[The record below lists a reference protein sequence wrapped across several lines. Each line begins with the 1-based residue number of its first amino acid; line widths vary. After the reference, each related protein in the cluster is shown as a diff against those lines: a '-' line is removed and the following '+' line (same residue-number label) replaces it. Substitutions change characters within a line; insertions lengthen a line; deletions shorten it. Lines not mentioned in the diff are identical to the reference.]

1 MDRRPESG
9 RDDRRPGA
17 AARAA
22 GPRFTPRTYEPGPAA
37 PARPS
42 RRPGF
47 SPHPGPSRVTGSG
60 GPAPDTTVRPARRS
74 RSGSA
79 FDSGEH
85 PFVTEYRSAHVPAA
99 EPSGG
104 VGTAVRTGPPG
115 RREAGSARPGRRE
128 AGSATPGRREA
139 RPAPASPSGGKPG
152 GPGGPDGP
160 GDGARPGRSRKRKI
174 LKWASLATT
183 IVLVAASLTAYIAYR
198 DVVDGI
204 KQEDV
209 SNLLGQHRP
218 PVYNSAQNI
227 LVIGSDSRA
236 GTKGFGSVQ
245 TIQGA
250 RSDTMMLLHILPGRK
265 GAVVISFP
273 RDSLVPILGCQ
284 PDGTGTKGQTVA
296 SGEHEMLNAT
306 FAAGGAACLWKTLE
320 TTTGIHIDHFVEINF
335 AGFQSV
341 VNDLGGVNVCLPEA
355 INDPASH
362 LNLTAGQHHVSGAQ
376 ALAFVRERHVGEGSD
391 LQRIQ
396 RQQYFMAALVQQIE
410 SQNVLSS
417 VTKVF
422 SIARDVAKTLTTD
435 SGLSIDDMKNIA
447 TSMKGLS
454 TKGVQFT
461 QVPVVQDPTDANRV
475 IWQQPQATALFG
487 EIEHDQA
494 VKPKAPASAGAK
506 PTASASPTAP
516 AVSPASVRVN
526 VLNASGT
533 GGLAAQTSGALTQG
547 GYQVVGTGNAAE
559 PSSTTIIQYS
569 SADQAGAARA
579 LAAVVRGAQVQPVSA
594 TSGVPTDAV
603 DLILGSDYSGLKPAS
618 ASASGSASPSPGA
631 SAGSSIGNVTKT
643 YGGISGNAN
652 ICGDKN
658 AFSGPDQPSEFGPNS

>member
-1 MDRRPESG
+1 MRL
-9 RDDRRPGA
+9 
-17 AARAA
+17 AR
-22 GPRFTPRTYEPGPAA
+22 PGPAG
-37 PARPS
+37 
-42 RRPGF
+42 PG
-47 SPHPGPSRVTGSG
+47 
-60 GPAPDTTVRPARRS
+60 
-74 RSGSA
+74 
-79 FDSGEH
+79 
-85 PFVTEYRSAHVPAA
+85 
-99 EPSGG
+99 
-104 VGTAVRTGPPG
+104 
-115 RREAGSARPGRRE
+115 
-128 AGSATPGRREA
+128 
-139 RPAPASPSGGKPG
+139 GGKPG
-152 GPGGPDGP
+152 GPSGPDGP
-160 GDGARPGRSRKRKI
+160 RGGAKPGKSRKRKI

-236 GTKGFGSVQ
+236 GTNGQFGSSQ
-245 TIQGA
+245 AIQGA
-250 RSDTMMLLHILPGRK
+250 RSDTMMLLHILPDHK

-273 RDSLVPILGCQ
+273 RDSLVPVLGCQ
-284 PDGTGTKGQTVA
+284 PDGTGTKGQTAA
-296 SGEHEMLNAT
+296 SGENEMLNAT

-320 TTTGIHIDHFVEINF
+320 STTGIHIDHFVEINF
-335 AGFQSV
+335 DGFQSV

-362 LNLTAGQHHVSGAQ
+362 LDLSAGEHHVSGAQ

-410 SQNVLSS
+410 SQNVLAS

-422 SIARDVAKTLTTD
+422 AIARDVAKTLTTD

-461 QVPVVQDPTDANRV
+461 QVPVAQDPTDANRV

-487 EIEHDQA
+487 EVEHDQA
-494 VKPKAPASAGAK
+494 VKPKAAASAKPSASASGSASAG
-506 PTASASPTAP
+506 P
-516 AVSPASVRVN
+516 AVSPASIRVN
-526 VLNASGT
+526 VLNAAGT
-533 GGLAAQTSGALTQG
+533 AGLAAQASNSLTQG

-559 PSSTTIIQYS
+559 PSATTIIQYS
-569 SADQAGAARA
+569 SADEATAAKA
-579 LAAVVRGAQVQPVSA
+579 LAAAVQGAQVQPVSEA
-594 TSGVPTDAV
+594 SGVPSDAV

-618 ASASGSASPSPGA
+618 ATPSAGASSGSGSSG
-631 SAGSSIGNVTKT
+631 SGSSSSGSSISNVTKT

-658 AFSGPDQPSEFGPNS
+658 AFSGPDQPSEFGP

>member
-1 MDRRPESG
+1 V
-9 RDDRRPGA
+9 PGA
-17 AARAA
+17 A
-22 GPRFTPRTYEPGPAA
+22 
-37 PARPS
+37 
-42 RRPGF
+42 
-47 SPHPGPSRVTGSG
+47 
-60 GPAPDTTVRPARRS
+60 GPAPATTASPGHRS

-85 PFVTEYRSAHVPAA
+85 PFVTEYRSAHVPAP
-99 EPSGG
+99 EPSGPPGQRGG
-104 VGTAVRTGPPG
+104 VGTAVRTDPPG
-115 RREAGSARPGRRE
+115 PRAPRAARPGL
-128 AGSATPGRREA
+128 AGPG
-139 RPAPASPSGGKPG
+139 GGKPG
-152 GPGGPDGP
+152 GPDGPDGP
-160 GDGARPGRSRKRKI
+160 RGGAKPGKSRKRKI

-227 LVIGSDSRA
+227 LVIGSDSRV
-236 GTKGFGSVQ
+236 GTKGFGSAQ

-273 RDSLVPILGCQ
+273 RDSLVPVLGCQ
-284 PDGTGTKGQTVA
+284 PDGTGTKGQTAA

-320 TTTGIHIDHFVEINF
+320 STTGIHIDHFVEINF

-362 LNLTAGQHHVSGAQ
+362 LDLSAGEHHVSGTQ

-410 SQNVLSS
+410 SQNVLAS

-422 SIARDVAKTLTTD
+422 AIARDVAKTLTTD

-454 TKGVQFT
+454 TKGIQFT

-475 IWQQPQATALFG
+475 IWQQSQATALFG

-494 VKPKAPASAGAK
+494 VKKAPASAK
-506 PTASASPTAP
+506 PTASASPSAP
-516 AVSPASVRVN
+516 AVSPASIRVN
-526 VLNASGT
+526 VLNAAGT
-533 GGLAAQTSGALTQG
+533 AGLAAQASNSLTQG
-547 GYQVVGTGNAAE
+547 GYQVTGTGNAAE

-569 SADQAGAARA
+569 SADEAPAARA
-579 LAAVVRGAQVQPVSA
+579 LAAAVRGAQVQPVSA
-594 TSGVPTDAV
+594 ASGVPSDAV
-603 DLILGSDYSGLKPAS
+603 DLILGSDYSGLKPVSPSAS
-618 ASASGSASPSPGA
+618 ASAGASPSAGA
-631 SAGSSIGNVTKT
+631 SAGSSISNVTKT

>member
-9 RDDRRPGA
+9 LDPMRSGA
-17 AARAA
+17 PAGA
-22 GPRFTPRTYEPGPAA
+22 GPRFTPRTYEPGPAGT
-37 PARPS
+37 PRPS

-47 SPHPGPSRVTGSG
+47 SPHPGPSQVPGAAGPSPVT
-60 GPAPDTTVRPARRS
+60 PASPGRRS

-85 PFVTEYRSAHVPAA
+85 PFVTEYRSAHVPAP
-99 EPSGG
+99 EPSGQRGG
-104 VGTAVRTGPPG
+104 VGTAVRTDPPG
-115 RREAGSARPGRRE
+115 PREPVRPGP
-128 AGSATPGRREA
+128 AGPG
-139 RPAPASPSGGKPG
+139 GGKRGGPG
-152 GPGGPDGP
+152 GPGGPGGGAKP
-160 GDGARPGRSRKRKI
+160 GKSRKRKI

-236 GTKGFGSVQ
+236 GTKGQFGSAQ
-245 TIQGA
+245 AIQGA
-250 RSDTMMLLHILPGRK
+250 RSDTMMLLHILPDHK

-273 RDSLVPILGCQ
+273 RDSLVPVLGCQ
-284 PDGTGTKGQTVA
+284 PDGTGTKGQTAA
-296 SGEHEMLNAT
+296 SGENEMLNAT

-320 TTTGIHIDHFVEINF
+320 STTGIHIDHFVEVNF
-335 AGFQSV
+335 DGFQSV

-362 LNLTAGQHHVSGAQ
+362 LDLSAGQHHVSGAQ
-376 ALAFVRERHVGEGSD
+376 ALAFVRERHVGQGSD

-410 SQNVLSS
+410 SQNVLAS

-422 SIARDVAKTLTTD
+422 AIARDVAKTLTTD

-447 TSMKGLS
+447 TGMKGLS

-475 IWQQPQATALFG
+475 IWQQSQATALFG

-494 VKPKAPASAGAK
+494 VKPKAAASAK
-506 PTASASPTAP
+506 PTASASAPAP
-516 AVSPASVRVN
+516 AVSPASIRVN
-526 VLNASGT
+526 VLNAAGT
-533 GGLAAQTSGALTQG
+533 AGLAAQASNSLTQG
-547 GYQVVGTGNAAE
+547 GYQVADTGNAAA

-569 SADQAGAARA
+569 SAAEASAAKA
-579 LAAVVRGAQVQPVSA
+579 LAAAVPNAQVQPVSA
-594 TSGVPTDAV
+594 ASGVPSDAV
-603 DLILGSDYSGLKPAS
+603 DLILGSDYSGLKPVSAS
-618 ASASGSASPSPGA
+618 ASASATPSAGA
-631 SAGSSIGNVTKT
+631 SAGPSIGNVTKT